1 MEKPKRPT
9 EPNIK
14 DWTKYPDKG
23 KSMRDMTH
31 EEVENIPYIRD
42 CKKYQKDLAQYLIDI
57 EIYTQLKYIRII
69 QNAKEKK
76 ILEKFKITKIK

>member
-14 DWTKYPDKG
+14 DKTKYPLNE

-31 EEVENIPYIRD
+31 DEVEAIPYIRD
-42 CKKYQKDLAQYLIDI
+42 CKKYQKDKEKYDIDI
-57 EIYTQLKYIRII
+57 EIYNQLKYIKII
-69 QNAKEKK
+69 KNSKEKK
-76 ILEKFKITKIK
+76 ILEKFKIIKL